1 MYTTYFYLLNDC
13 LNIIVQFLQL
23 NNPLILI
30 RREYEVKHNHN
41 QLIIIVL
48 CWSCN
53 KDVRTSVSTYIR
65 HSLKNCFLKPKY
77 ITFIK
82 QTYKNNVFIKS
93 AVFKGILVCTL
104 VLQIKT
110 L

>member
-48 CWSCN
+48 C
-53 KDVRTSVSTYIR
+53 
-65 HSLKNCFLKPKY
+65 
-77 ITFIK
+77 
-82 QTYKNNVFIKS
+82 
-93 AVFKGILVCTL
+93 
-104 VLQIKT
+104 
-110 L
+110 